1 MRAYLSFFIL
11 LAFLVPAGALAQSI
25 AGSADPFPGILKA
38 GDSGNAVKELQL
50 ILKTD
55 PAIYPEGIASGYYGS
70 LTAAAVKRL
79 QRRYRLA
86 ETGVF
91 DEATQEVVIPTK
103 TRVDITVIQPNGNES
118 WDKSETHDV
127 TWEVTI
133 GPVVFDGRELIPQ
146 TSSDSSRAVAP
157 FFPYASI
164 DLLKDSDARFRYHI
178 GSVNLYNA
186 RYTWKIPADV
196 APANDYRIQVGV
208 GGNVPCLYRAESEG
222 KRGISFPCPAG
233 LPFYSEADASD
244 APFKITG
251 NAPPPVEVVA
261 KLKVE
266 LAKIEAAINAL
277 ASQIRTLRAL
287 IESL

>member
-1 MRAYLSFFIL
+1 MIRRFSLFMVL
-11 LAFLVPAGALAQSI
+11 GFLVPAGALAQSI
-25 AGSADPFPGILKA
+25 VASADPFPGILKA

-55 PAIYPEGIASGYYGS
+55 PAIYPEGITSGYYGS

-103 TRVDITVIQPNGNES
+103 TRVDISVLTPNGNES
-118 WDKSETHDV
+118 WDKSDTHDV

-164 DLLKDSDARFRYHI
+164 DLLKDS
-178 GSVNLYNA
+178 
-186 RYTWKIPADV
+186 
-196 APANDYRIQVGV
+196 
-208 GGNVPCLYRAESEG
+208 
-222 KRGISFPCPAG
+222 
-233 LPFYSEADASD
+233 
-244 APFKITG
+244 
-251 NAPPPVEVVA
+251 
-261 KLKVE
+261 
-266 LAKIEAAINAL
+266 
-277 ASQIRTLRAL
+277 
-287 IESL
+287 